1 MPVFDRRET
10 HQQQRASLE
19 QRETHA
25 NFTHHIERTRPKDS
39 IEWLTVHRHL
49 DKTAHVVV
57 ERLDVEILIHL
68 IDDGLDAPFHLAFA
82 VDNSTSPVPGL
93 ENSKDVLDRVQFGGV
108 RREEDVVDVVF
119 VEESCC

>member
-10 HQQQRASLE
+10 HQQQRASSDQL
-19 QRETHA
+19 ETHA
-25 NFTHHIERTRPKDS
+25 NLAHRIERTRPKDS

-49 DKTAHVVV
+49 DKSAHVVV
-57 ERLDVEILIHL
+57 ERLDVEILVHL
-68 IDDGLDAPFHLAFA
+68 IDDDLDAPFHLAFA

-108 RREEDVVDVVF
+108 RWEEDVADVVF
-119 VEESCC
+119 VVEGCC